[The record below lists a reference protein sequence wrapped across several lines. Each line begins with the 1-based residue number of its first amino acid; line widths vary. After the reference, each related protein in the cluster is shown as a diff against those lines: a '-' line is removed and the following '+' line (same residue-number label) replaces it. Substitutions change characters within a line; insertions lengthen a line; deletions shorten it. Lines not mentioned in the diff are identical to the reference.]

1 MMLTIL
7 LLIAVLILA
16 PVALGQRFRILDLVE
31 RVEGQRLLI
40 ADLCKKI
47 ERRGKS

>member
-1 MMLTIL
+1 MTIIL
-7 LLIAVLILA
+7 AIAVLILA
-16 PVALGQRFRILDLVE
+16 PVALGQWFRILELVE

-47 ERRGKS
+47 ERRRRP